1 MDDCNPR
8 SLIRETDVFDAH
20 AALRDYESRFFTR
33 GRPAGSGGGAGA
45 LAARSHSR
53 EMGRE

>member
-8 SLIRETDVFDAH
+8 SLIREADVFDAH

-33 GRPAGSGGGAGA
+33 GRPAGSGGGAGD
-45 LAARSHSR
+45 LAA
-53 EMGRE
+53 